1 MLHRPESS
9 EHGAEFDLMALG
21 REMRQEPAFALNGH
35 TARTLVRSRD
45 LRLLLIVVQSGGRIA
60 EHVALETATVY
71 VLHGQ
76 LCLHLSDRSVD
87 LPAGH
92 LLLLP
97 VGLRHDV
104 EATGE
109 SAFLLTLGWSARSPE
124 EPARGRDG

>member
-1 MLHRPESS
+1 MMFHRPESS
-9 EHGAEFDLMALG
+9 EHGAAFDLAALE
-21 REMRQEPAFALNGH
+21 REMRHEPAFVVNGH

-45 LRLLLIVVQSGGRIA
+45 LRLLLIVMQSDSRIA

-71 VLHGQ
+71 VLSGH
-76 LCLHLSDRSVD
+76 LCLHLPDRSVD

-97 VGLRHDV
+97 AGLRHDV

-109 SAFLLTLGWSARSPE
+109 SAFLLTLGWSAHQP
-124 EPARGRDG
+124 